1 MQVSARVPSA
11 WPSGGFTVHPLTKA
25 LPISTQVWHHDETNL
40 QHAELPPLLVSH
52 SGRELSDATLF
63 VGGNQCSTRRQDG

>member
-11 WPSGGFTVHPLTKA
+11 RPSGGFTVYPLTKA
-25 LPISTQVWHHDETNL
+25 LSISAQVWHHGDTNL
-40 QHAELPPLLVSH
+40 LHAELTALLVSH